1 MNRTTA
7 VAFIVAFCT
16 IVTGCGESKA
26 QEEARMKTNLK
37 ILGEKYV
44 KEKLKDPD
52 SAQFQNQFIGIKG
65 APCGE
70 VNSKNSFGGYGG
82 FKRYISVGREL
93 TVLESDSNP
102 TEFDATWRQ
111 ICK

>member
-1 MNRTTA
+1 MAKNISIACVLTMCA
-7 VAFIVAFCT
+7 LLAA
-16 IVTGCGESKA
+16 CGESEA
-26 QEEARMKTNLK
+26 QKEARINANLK

-44 KEKLKDPD
+44 KAKLKDPD

-70 VNSKNSFGGYGG
+70 VNSKNSFGGYTG
-82 FKRYISVGREL
+82 FKRYISVGDAM
-93 TVLESDSNP
+93 TVLESDMGPS
-102 TEFDATWRQ
+102 EFDSSWRQ